1 LEGLHRKAS
10 GGVTVFLIIADN
22 RLEYFCEN
30 IADVVAAPANWQ
42 AGDPT
47 VISTNVRD
55 LNLKVRFGSF
65 STLTS
70 YLHKANC

>member
-1 LEGLHRKAS
+1 LKGLHRKAS

-47 VISTNVRD
+47 VISTN
-55 LNLKVRFGSF
+55 G
-65 STLTS
+65 
-70 YLHKANC
+70 

>member
-1 LEGLHRKAS
+1 LKGLHRKAS
-10 GGVTVFLIIADN
+10 GGVTDFPIIADN
-22 RLEYFCEN
+22 GLECFCEY

-42 AGDPT
+42 ADAPT

-55 LNLKVRFGSF
+55 ENLRVRFGSF

-70 YLHKANC
+70 FLHKAN